1 MMKLIGLVILFFM
14 SVVGCSFGLNTTVK
28 KANVQAID
36 DRSLIR
42 LATFEYLITNRLA
55 TTSVATI
62 YVDDS
67 RSQYT
72 ALTSRLTNSNLKIGR
87 ISRDLAERDIL
98 VFMGGID
105 VDGSHARA
113 VAGLHNWSD
122 MLFKFDLE
130 RNNGWTVKTV
140 VGPII
145 VDRFK

>member
-1 MMKLIGLVILFFM
+1 MKLISLVILFFT
-14 SVVGCSFGLNTTVK
+14 SVVGCSLGLETTVK

-36 DRSLIR
+36 DSSLIR

-62 YVDDS
+62 YVDAS
-67 RSQYT
+67 RFQYT
-72 ALTSRLTNSNLKIGR
+72 TLTSRLTNFNLKIGR
-87 ISRDLAERDIL
+87 INGDFAEKDIL

-122 MLFKFDLE
+122 VLFMFDLE

-140 VGPII
+140 VGPFI
-145 VDRFK
+145 VDRSK